1 MANNNKE
8 LIEFFG
14 KQLQQINNKI
24 DQTSTN
30 LENKINQ
37 QLEQIHNKID
47 QTSTNLENKI
57 SQFNANLE
65 EKIVSAKEE
74 AMRHTGVLI
83 EEVNHKIDLL
93 VEGMSAMRERKEIDK
108 EEHEDEHGKLE
119 KRILINT
126 ADISTLDQRMG
137 RLEGKI

>member
-1 MANNNKE
+1 MADNNKE
-8 LIEFFG
+8 LIDFFS

-24 DQTSTN
+24 DQTNAN
-30 LENKINQ
+30 LENKIAN
-37 QLEQIHNKID
+37 LDNKID

-93 VEGMSAMRERKEIDK
+93 VEGMSAMRERKEMDK

-126 ADISTLDQRMG
+126 ADISTLDQRVG